1 MVKEKS
7 ESCLALFPGCTI
19 VQLNINISILTR
31 NLHGSAITDASP
43 IIAKIKR
50 FFNRTIDRREME
62 DYYINVNYK

>member
-31 NLHGSAITDASP
+31 NLHGSAITDVSP
-43 IIAKIKR
+43 IIAKIIR
-50 FFNRTIDRREME
+50 FFNRTIDSRGMK
-62 DYYINVNYK
+62 DYYIDMIYK